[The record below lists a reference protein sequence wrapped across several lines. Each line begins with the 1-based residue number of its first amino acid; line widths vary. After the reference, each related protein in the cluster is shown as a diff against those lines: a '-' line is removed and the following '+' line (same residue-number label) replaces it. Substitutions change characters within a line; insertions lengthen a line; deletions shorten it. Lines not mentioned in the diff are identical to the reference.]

1 MSFVHVRVNTDG
13 TVKILG
19 QTVREIKVF
28 GDTKTVTT
36 GDQKFEFMIPRDNDG
51 MNLIGI
57 ESYVTTVSS
66 SGKPTIQI
74 RNRTQTA
81 DMLST
86 KCEIDVSEFN
96 SKDAAT
102 QPVIDTSNDDVAWGD
117 HIAIDVD
124 VSGTGAK
131 GLGVILTFG

>member
-1 MSFVHVRVNTDG
+1 MSYAHVRVNTDG
-13 TVKILG
+13 TVQILG
-19 QTVREIKVF
+19 QTVREIKLF
-28 GDTKTVTT
+28 GDTKIVTT
-36 GDQKFEFMIPRDNDG
+36 GDQRFELMIPRDNDG

-96 SKDAAT
+96 
-102 QPVIDTSNDDVAWGD
+102 
-117 HIAIDVD
+117 
-124 VSGTGAK
+124 
-131 GLGVILTFG
+131 